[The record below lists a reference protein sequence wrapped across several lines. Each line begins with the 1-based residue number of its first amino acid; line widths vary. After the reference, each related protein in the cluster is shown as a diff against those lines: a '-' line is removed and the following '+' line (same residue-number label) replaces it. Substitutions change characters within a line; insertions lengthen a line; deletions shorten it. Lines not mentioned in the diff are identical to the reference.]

1 MDISVSRRRLFGMA
15 GAATVGMTMLPTVGL
30 ARNAPGEGERK
41 LNFYHLHTGERLS
54 ATYWSGGTYEVEE
67 LDRINWLLRDF
78 RNDQRAEIDVRLL
91 DTLYRL
97 SNTLEISKPLHII
110 SAYRSPATN
119 EMLIRKG
126 HGVAKRSMHLSGKAI
141 DIRVP
146 GRRLKDVR
154 RAALAMAAGG
164 VGYYPSS
171 NFLHLD
177 TGRVRRW

>member
-1 MDISVSRRRLFGMA
+1 MNDSSVSRRGFLNKLGGIGA
-15 GAATVGMTMLPTVGL
+15 GLMLAPTVSL
-30 ARNAPGEGERK
+30 AKTEARERK
-41 LNFYHLHTGERLS
+41 ISFRHLHTGERLN
-54 ATYWSGGTYEVEE
+54 ATYWADGAYVDDE
-67 LDRINWLLRDF
+67 LSRINWLLRDF
-78 RNDQRAEIDVRLL
+78 RNDQRTQIDPDLL
-91 DTLYRL
+91 DILYRIGRRL
-97 SNTLEISKPLHII
+97 DTKSAFHVI
-110 SAYRSPATN
+110 SAYRSPETN

-126 HGVAKRSMHLSGKAI
+126 HGVARRSMHLTGRAI

-154 RAALAMAAGG
+154 GAALAMAAGG